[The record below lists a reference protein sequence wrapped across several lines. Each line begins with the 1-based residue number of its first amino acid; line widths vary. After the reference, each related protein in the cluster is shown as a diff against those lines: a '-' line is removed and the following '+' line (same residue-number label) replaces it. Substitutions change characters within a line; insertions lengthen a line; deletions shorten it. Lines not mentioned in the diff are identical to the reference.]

1 MYGPL
6 EYVVIQFTEN
16 RFTGELLPVLLDIEA
31 EGCVGL
37 IDLAFV
43 SKDEVGNLILLEIGD
58 MDAGLAAAYEPL
70 VSEFHGLLTAEDV
83 AIAAVELAAN
93 ASAAV
98 LLLEHHW
105 ALDLQLAVRVAGG
118 RMLDSG
124 YIHPE
129 TQAAVIDVAIDME
142 IEENDYA

>member
-16 RFTGELLPVLLDIEA
+16 RFTGDILPVLMDIEA

-37 IDLAFV
+37 VDLVFITKNE
-43 SKDEVGNLILLEIGD
+43 SGDLTLLELGEL
-58 MDAGLAAAYEPL
+58 DAGLAAAYEPL
-70 VSEFHGLLTAEDV
+70 VSEDHGLLTAEDV
-83 AIAAVELAAN
+83 AMAAVELPAN
-93 ASAAV
+93 GSAAV

-105 ALDLQLAVRVAGG
+105 AVDLQLAVRLSGG
-118 RMLDSG
+118 QVLDSG

-129 TQAAVIDVAIDME
+129 TQAEVIAAE
-142 IEENDYA
+142 LELEESDAT